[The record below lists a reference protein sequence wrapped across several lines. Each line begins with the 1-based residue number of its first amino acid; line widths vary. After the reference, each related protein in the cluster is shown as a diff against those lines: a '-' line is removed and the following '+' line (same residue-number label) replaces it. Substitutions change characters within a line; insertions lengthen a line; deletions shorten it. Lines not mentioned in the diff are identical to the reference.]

1 VDRIALIS
9 DIHGNLP
16 ALEAALE
23 DIEGRG
29 LRRIICLGDL
39 AGKGPDGDRIV
50 DICQERCESVIR
62 GNWDEAMADPAV
74 DHPVFQWHR
83 ERLGPERIAGLGALP
98 FSVDFEMGGTRVRL
112 VHASPQGVNRRVH
125 QDASWDDLNAMFDST
140 DLTGRGEV
148 PDMVGYGDIHAAYVR
163 CFRHRVLFNVGSV
176 GNPLDLPLACYA
188 VLEPTSSEAVP
199 GAVAVSL
206 VRVPYDIER
215 AIQDAADAGMP
226 DLEAYAGELRTAR
239 YRHAKVP
246 VS

>member
-1 VDRIALIS
+1 
-9 DIHGNLP
+9 
-16 ALEAALE
+16 
-23 DIEGRG
+23 
-29 LRRIICLGDL
+29 
-39 AGKGPDGDRIV
+39 
-50 DICQERCESVIR
+50 
-62 GNWDEAMADPAV
+62 MADPAV

-83 ERLGPERIAGLGALP
+83 KRLGPERIAGLGALP